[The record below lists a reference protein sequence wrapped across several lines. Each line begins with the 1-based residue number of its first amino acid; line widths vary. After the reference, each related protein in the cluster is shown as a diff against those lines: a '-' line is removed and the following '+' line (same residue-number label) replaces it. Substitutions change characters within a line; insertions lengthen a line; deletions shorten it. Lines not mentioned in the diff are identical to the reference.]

1 MERRKEGRE
10 GPAGCRALPGCE
22 EAMMSVYEEAG
33 ISGYEKAGKPG
44 YEATR
49 KPGNEEARASGDEET
64 GTSGSILEGFQGT
77 GYPDG
82 VEGTEAAGKEN
93 HGRDGY
99 RQVSAEQALQAIET
113 GKPSGLFWC
122 FAGGLYIAID
132 NTQQEVFCEDFLSWE
147 ECVRWLRCEWCV
159 DAGGH
164 VHFDW

>member
-22 EAMMSVYEEAG
+22 EAMMSV
-33 ISGYEKAGKPG
+33 YEKAGKPG

-147 ECVRWLRCEWCV
+147 ECVRWLRCERCV

>member
-22 EAMMSVYEEAG
+22 EARRPGYEEAG

-44 YEATR
+44 YEAIR
-49 KPGNEEARASGDEET
+49 KPGNEET
-64 GTSGSILEGFQGT
+64 GKPGSILEGFQGT

-132 NTQQEVFCEDFLSWE
+132 STQREVFCEDFLSRE
-147 ECVRWLRCEWCV
+147 ECVRWLRC
-159 DAGGH
+159 
-164 VHFDW
+164 

>member
-77 GYPDG
+77 
-82 VEGTEAAGKEN
+82 EAAGKEN

-147 ECVRWLRCEWCV
+147 ECVRWLRCERCV

>member
-22 EAMMSVYEEAG
+22 EARRPGYEEAG
-33 ISGYEKAGKPG
+33 ISGYEKAGKTG
-44 YEATR
+44 YEAIR
-49 KPGNEEARASGDEET
+49 KPGNEET
-64 GTSGSILEGFQGT
+64 GKPGSILEGFQST

-99 RQVSAEQALQAIET
+99 RQVSTEQALQAIEA

-132 NTQQEVFCEDFLSWE
+132 STQREVFCEDFLSRE
-147 ECVRWLRCEWCV
+147 ECVRWLRCERCV

>member
-82 VEGTEAAGKEN
+82 VEGTEAAGKE
-93 HGRDGY
+93 
-99 RQVSAEQALQAIET
+99 
-113 GKPSGLFWC
+113 KPSGLFWC

-147 ECVRWLRCEWCV
+147 ECVRWLRCERCV

>member
-49 KPGNEEARASGDEET
+49 KPGNEET
-64 GTSGSILEGFQGT
+64 GKPGSILEGFQST

-99 RQVSAEQALQAIET
+99 RQVSTEQALQAIEAGT
-113 GKPSGLFWC
+113 PSGLF
-122 FAGGLYIAID
+122 
-132 NTQQEVFCEDFLSWE
+132 
-147 ECVRWLRCEWCV
+147 
-159 DAGGH
+159 
-164 VHFDW
+164 

>member
-22 EAMMSVYEEAG
+22 EARRPGYEEAG

-44 YEATR
+44 YEAIR
-49 KPGNEEARASGDEET
+49 KPGNEET
-64 GTSGSILEGFQGT
+64 GKPGSILEGFQST

-99 RQVSAEQALQAIET
+99 RQVSTEQALQAIEAGT
-113 GKPSGLFWC
+113 PSGLFWC

-132 NTQQEVFCEDFLSWE
+132 STQREVFCEDFLSRE
-147 ECVRWLRCEWCV
+147 ECVRWLRCESCV
-159 DAGGH
+159 DAGGY
-164 VHFDW
+164 VHFGW